1 MSDENQTTA
10 STQNLTALL
19 EKIIP
24 LAELLS
30 AKLLRF
36 AIFTTLV
43 AFWLGIFCYR
53 LNAMSIVTSAIIV
66 GVSLIPAAVFYTYYF
81 TLQDIVELT
90 QKIPDFHAEVKQS
103 SKDLADDLKKVKEI
117 KREDINALNLWSTG
131 RKVFDLIGL
140 VKAGKGIL
148 GQYLN
153 LTFLLSPISL
163 ILFVSSL
170 LGLTTLALIFVVTLI
185 VAIA

>member
-1 MSDENQTTA
+1 
-10 STQNLTALL
+10 
-19 EKIIP
+19 
-24 LAELLS
+24 
-30 AKLLRF
+30 
-36 AIFTTLV
+36 
-43 AFWLGIFCYR
+43 
-53 LNAMSIVTSAIIV
+53 
-66 GVSLIPAAVFYTYYF
+66 
-81 TLQDIVELT
+81 
-90 QKIPDFHAEVKQS
+90 
-103 SKDLADDLKKVKEI
+103 
-117 KREDINALNLWSTG
+117 
-131 RKVFDLIGL
+131 VFDLIGL

>member
-1 MSDENQTTA
+1 M
-10 STQNLTALL
+10 
-19 EKIIP
+19 
-24 LAELLS
+24 
-30 AKLLRF
+30 
-36 AIFTTLV
+36 
-43 AFWLGIFCYR
+43 
-53 LNAMSIVTSAIIV
+53 
-66 GVSLIPAAVFYTYYF
+66 
-81 TLQDIVELT
+81 
-90 QKIPDFHAEVKQS
+90 KQS
-103 SKDLADDLKKVKEI
+103 SKDFADDLKKVKEI